1 MPTIIKDGVLT
12 QITPEEY
19 KIYTREQN
27 NLNYGDDGKW
37 IGIDD
42 PKLGTVKINGQEFQ
56 GLSTGGLM
64 SVNTKTYVTEPTRA
78 NDGSIPNINDYE
90 VFFVPRCTL
99 NFKYFSIQDYQRFC
113 IAIQPN
119 EFYVEFFDK
128 QYGKRMT
135 YKMYVEPE
143 DMANIFNIDT
153 KVIGVRDFPVSLI
166 GTLNDVTQFKI
177 QYNINGGGTSLGYA
191 TYNAGSTW
199 DLGDIVESTY
209 GSNVFYKCIYNG
221 GTLGQPLDS
230 VTYWRLLKNDVIKG
244 KYLTW
249 GTGFQVVSLSDI
261 QDIYTITG
269 GNLLSFNTKAN
280 GTGFTFNLGQS
291 AVLFDNLTLYAIWE

>member
-128 QYGKRMT
+128 Q
-135 YKMYVEPE
+135 
-143 DMANIFNIDT
+143 
-153 KVIGVRDFPVSLI
+153 
-166 GTLNDVTQFKI
+166 
-177 QYNINGGGTSLGYA
+177 
-191 TYNAGSTW
+191 
-199 DLGDIVESTY
+199 
-209 GSNVFYKCIYNG
+209 
-221 GTLGQPLDS
+221 
-230 VTYWRLLKNDVIKG
+230 
-244 KYLTW
+244 
-249 GTGFQVVSLSDI
+249 
-261 QDIYTITG
+261 
-269 GNLLSFNTKAN
+269 
-280 GTGFTFNLGQS
+280 
-291 AVLFDNLTLYAIWE
+291 